1 MKWHVHGTI
10 LAEKRD
16 KGRVQMTKVDQ
27 HKVNEKIEL
36 LFMEL
41 VKNARISQ
49 FQEVM
54 QQNISAKRD
63 SANSEEDFH
72 DRLMLNIAYFVEN
85 KKIWNELMIQMV
97 TSEALVQRKAIEAN
111 SIQGQM
117 VIREKLATQMDDY
130 KEIFHEQYK
139 KLNVTTEDIIYDY
152 AYASVEHSLRFD
164 FLLYL
169 ADKEA
174 APQLKEGDLQET
186 IRVIDGYVA
195 YFTDQ
200 LVNQM
205 ELK

>member
-1 MKWHVHGTI
+1 VKCLVHGTI

-16 KGRVQMTKVDQ
+16 KGRVQMTMVDQ
-27 HKVNEKIEL
+27 HKINENIEM

-41 VKNARISQ
+41 VKNARISS
-49 FQEVM
+49 FQEVI
-54 QQNISAKRD
+54 QQNISTKRE
-63 SANSEEDFH
+63 SATSQEDFH

-85 KKIWNELMIQMV
+85 KKIWNELMIQSII
-97 TSEALVQRKAIEAN
+97 SETVVARKVIEAN

-117 VIREKLATQMDDY
+117 VIREKLATQMEDY

-169 ADKEA
+169 ADKQA
-174 APQLKEGDLQET
+174 AVQLKDGELQET